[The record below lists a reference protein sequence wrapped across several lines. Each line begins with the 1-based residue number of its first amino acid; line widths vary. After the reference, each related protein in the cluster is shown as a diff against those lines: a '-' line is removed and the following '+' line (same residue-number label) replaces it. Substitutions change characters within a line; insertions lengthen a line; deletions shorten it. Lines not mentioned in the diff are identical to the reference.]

1 MTTSTMI
8 CLQASEG
15 MVLCDGET
23 CSSVGGRVVAPG
35 WADVD
40 QWQEMTPEEAAELIV
55 KNQEAAYA
63 AEQAAAEG

>member
-35 WADVD
+35 WAYVD
-40 QWQEMTPEEAAELIV
+40 QWQEMTPEEAAALILSN
-55 KNQEAAYA
+55 KEKTYE